1 MIIFTNCLRRIFG
14 KGVNIIC
21 MIVVPIVLNIVMIA
35 LTTQE
40 VQYNVGIVDKD
51 NTRFTKA
58 FVEQIEEKYN
68 YKIVQL
74 KEDEVNSA
82 VINKD
87 VDCALEFTKG
97 LTDEIIHGK
106 DVEAK
111 FYALSDSNG
120 SEPLQMNIESFMSAM
135 KQIGKACNEDE
146 EVFYKGVESYNKDS
160 YHLVYKTSDSSTSED
175 VQRAVSSLGYVA
187 IGMVFLMTFSTMLIL
202 QDKVKGVFD
211 RLNTTPLSRLSY
223 YTQHLLSYFV
233 VALIQIVVMVD
244 MLPNLVDVKFGN
256 TVTQQLE
263 VIIGCSAFAIVCIA
277 IGITV
282 SRFSKNTMVAG
293 SFISLINIPMLM
305 LGGCFWPRE
314 IMPKAVQS
322 VGNFMPTTWFLKA
335 SESIL
340 YGDAISDCIQPIMY
354 LFALSALLIVIT
366 FAVRTEKQR

>member
-1 MIIFTNCLRRIFG
+1 
-14 KGVNIIC
+14 

-40 VQYNVGIVDKD
+40 VQYNVGIIDKD
-51 NTRFTKA
+51 NTSFTKS
-58 FVEQIEEKYN
+58 FVEQIEDKYN
-68 YKIVQL
+68 YNIVKL
-74 KEDEVNSA
+74 EEDGVNSA
-82 VINKD
+82 VINKK
-87 VDCALEFTKG
+87 VDCALEFTEGFTK
-97 LTDEIIHGK
+97 DIISGK

-111 FYALSDSNG
+111 FFALSDSNG

-135 KQIGKACNEDE
+135 KQIGKASDNNEDA
-146 EVFYKGVESYNKDS
+146 FYKGVESYNKDT
-160 YHLVYKTSDSSTSED
+160 YHVVYKTSSSSNSED
-175 VQRAVSSLGYVA
+175 VQRAVASLGYVA

-202 QDKVKGVFD
+202 QDKMKGVFD

-263 VIIGCSAFAIVCIA
+263 VILACSAFAIACIA
-277 IGITV
+277 VGITV

-314 IMPKAVQS
+314 IMPKAVQT
-322 VGNFMPTTWFLKA
+322 VGDFMPTTWFLKA
-335 SESIL
+335 SEAIL
-340 YGDAISDCIQPIMY
+340 YGEAASEYIQPIIY
-354 LFALSALLIVIT
+354 LLALSAALIVIT
-366 FAVRTEKQR
+366 FAIRTEKQR